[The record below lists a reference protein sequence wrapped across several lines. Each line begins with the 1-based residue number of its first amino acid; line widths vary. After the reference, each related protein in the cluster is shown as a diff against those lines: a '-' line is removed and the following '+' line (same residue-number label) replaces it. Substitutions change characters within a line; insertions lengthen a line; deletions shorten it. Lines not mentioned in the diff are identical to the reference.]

1 MLMFGVLFP
10 MGIGIIYWVP
20 VICAW
25 EWFPERKGMISGLII
40 GAYGFGPFVF
50 SFVSTGIVNPDNV
63 SPEYI
68 DNELLVPQEV
78 ANRIPG
84 MWRWLLISWI
94 VLLVV
99 GISLVSRNPIFI
111 KK

>member
-1 MLMFGVLFP
+1 

-40 GAYGFGPFVF
+40 GAYGFGPFIY
-50 SFVSTGIVNPDNV
+50 SFASTAIVNPNNI
-63 SPEYI
+63 SPQYI
-68 DNELLVPQEV
+68 DNELLVPKEV

-84 MWRWLLISWI
+84 MWRMLLISWA
-94 VLLVV
+94 VLCFL
-99 GISLVSRNPIFI
+99 GISLVNRNPIF
-111 KK
+111 